1 VTLAVLVGVAAA
13 LGAVARY
20 LVDLLVQSWLD
31 AELPWGT
38 FVVNVS
44 GSFVLALASGLAT
57 HHGLDR
63 DAAVVLTA
71 GLAGGYTTWSTLMWE
86 SAALATDDSLIAA
99 TVNVAGSLAAGL
111 LAAAAGYALALA

>member
-1 VTLAVLVGVAAA
+1 MTLAVLVGVAAA

>member
-38 FVVNVS
+38 FVVNVT

-63 DAAVVLTA
+63 DVAVVLTA

-86 SAALATDDSLIAA
+86 STALATDDSLIAA

-111 LAAAAGYALALA
+111 LAAAAGYALALV

>member
-13 LGAVARY
+13 FGAVARY
-20 LVDLLVQSWLD
+20 LVDLLVQSWHD

-38 FVVNVS
+38 FAVNVT

-57 HHGLDR
+57 HHGLNGDT
-63 DAAVVLTA
+63 AVVLTA

>member
-20 LVDLLVQSWLD
+20 LVDVLVQSWHD

-38 FVVNVS
+38 FVVNVT

-63 DAAVVLTA
+63 DLAVVLTA

-86 SAALATDDSLIAA
+86 STALATDDSLIAA

-111 LAAAAGYALALA
+111 LAAAAGYALALV

>member
-1 VTLAVLVGVAAA
+1 MTLAVLVGLAAA
-13 LGAVARY
+13 FGAVARY
-20 LVDLLVQSWLD
+20 LVDLIVQSWHD
-31 AELPWGT
+31 QELPWGT
-38 FVVNVS
+38 FVVNVT

-86 SAALATDDSLIAA
+86 SAALATDDSVIAA

-111 LAAAAGYALALA
+111 LAAAAGYALALV

>member
-38 FVVNVS
+38 FVVNVT

>member
-20 LVDLLVQSWLD
+20 LVDVLVQSWHD

-38 FVVNVS
+38 FVVNVT

-63 DAAVVLTA
+63 DLAVVLTA